1 MQVLLRFGV
10 VLMLGTL
17 CSYGQEP
24 ARKGVHPRTTSD
36 DYAVKAQGKGVAYA
50 ASLVPAEQAKQLFA
64 VDITG
69 KFLVF
74 EIACFPQDGQWLEL
88 DSDDFVLKRRDKG
101 DLTHGSDALA
111 VAGSIQ
117 KENAP
122 RRAESLPGDTQIH
135 TEGHIGYE
143 SGTDPVT
150 GRRVN
155 GTYTGAGVGVEHGGP
170 ARPPDDPRP
179 GASSEDRRTLEAQL
193 RERQLPSG
201 KYDHAVAGYLYFP
214 KALVKKD
221 GSGNYVLEHLGNTN
235 STGVSES
242 VSLAIPAKNR

>member
-1 MQVLLRFGV
+1 MQAFSRLGV
-10 VLMLGTL
+10 VLTL
-17 CSYGQEP
+17 VALCFYGQES
-24 ARKGVHPRTTSD
+24 AHKGVHPRATAD
-36 DYAVKAQGKGVAYA
+36 DYAVKSQGKGVAYA

-74 EIACFPQDGQWLEL
+74 EVACFPQDGQWVEL
-88 DSDDFVLKRRDKG
+88 DSDDFVIRRGDKG

-117 KENAP
+117 RDNAP
-122 RRAESLPGDTQIH
+122 RRPESLGGDTQVH
-135 TEGHIGYE
+135 TEAHVGYE

-179 GASSEDRRTLEAQL
+179 GASSEDRRTLESQL

-214 KALVKKD
+214 KGLVKKD
-221 GSGNYVLEHLGNTN
+221 GSGNYLLEHLGDTN
-235 STGVSES
+235 STGVSEK
-242 VSLAIPAKNR
+242 VLLAIPAKSR